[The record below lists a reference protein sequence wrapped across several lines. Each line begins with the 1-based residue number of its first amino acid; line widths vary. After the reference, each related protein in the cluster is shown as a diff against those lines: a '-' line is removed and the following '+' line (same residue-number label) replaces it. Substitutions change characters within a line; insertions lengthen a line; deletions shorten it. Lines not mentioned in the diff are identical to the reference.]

1 LRPSAVGPAPD
12 TPGVAPM
19 LAAPWHLP
27 AAGRRRR
34 QAEAPGVQ
42 ALSHRL
48 RSLRGP
54 AVHIDIAALPTV
66 KGKPCLFVGIDR
78 TSQSAVTPLADK
90 ASRKTAREF
99 LQPMP
104 EAVPCQV
111 HTILPRASR
120 RGAIGSRPMASGI
133 QVAGQPR
140 TRNTLCSGPMRFDMT
155 CEGGTLSAL
164 GARTRVGRDRA
175 PPGKARPS
183 LELGGSDNSPGDC
196 CPGNR
201 SRRAD
206 DPHDQE
212 R

>member
-1 LRPSAVGPAPD
+1 LRPSAVDPAPG

-48 RSLRGP
+48 LSLRGP

-66 KGKPCLFVGIDR
+66 EGKPCLFVGIDR
-78 TSQSAVTPLADK
+78 TSQSAVTPLIDK
-90 ASRKTAREF
+90 ADRKAAREF

-104 EAVPCQV
+104 ETVPC
-111 HTILPRASR
+111 
-120 RGAIGSRPMASGI
+120 RGAIGSRPRASGI
-133 QVAGQPR
+133 KVAGQPR

-155 CEGGTLSAL
+155 CEGGTLSAP

-183 LELGGSDNSPGDC
+183 PELGGSDSSPGDC

-201 SRRAD
+201 SGRAD
-206 DPHDQE
+206 EPHDQG